1 MEYFNAFL
9 TTYSCKRE
17 LLNFIVSFIPDFE
30 KICILG
36 TLNNTFKQNCSELH
50 DSVQI
55 VESMTSSSEQDNIRE
70 SNIVEVLDKQLK
82 GKFVSPNFINLST
95 IILSKEEISLLSKG
109 LKFIP
114 TATSVNKVLIKE
126 ELEYFGRQLRLL
138 WYFRNE
144 ESINISNPFKTK
156 STFNRKGKDAAIEL
170 YLIRLEKG
178 ILATGTKL
186 SYSNL
191 IKEEGL
197 ALNSLRDDTFI
208 IIKKADKGSDIVV
221 WDSKDYLKEAEKQL
235 GDKETYEELSS
246 DPVSPLIS
254 IVKGCLSRVKNR
266 GDIPNETLEYFFMN
280 KPKL

>member
-197 ALNSLRDDTFI
+197 ALNSLRDDTFR
-208 IIKKADKGSDIVV
+208 
-221 WDSKDYLKEAEKQL
+221 Y
-235 GDKETYEELSS
+235 Y
-246 DPVSPLIS
+246 
-254 IVKGCLSRVKNR
+254 
-266 GDIPNETLEYFFMN
+266 
-280 KPKL
+280 

>member
-1 MEYFNAFL
+1 M
-9 TTYSCKRE
+9 
-17 LLNFIVSFIPDFE
+17 
-30 KICILG
+30 
-36 TLNNTFKQNCSELH
+36 
-50 DSVQI
+50 
-55 VESMTSSSEQDNIRE
+55 
-70 SNIVEVLDKQLK
+70 
-82 GKFVSPNFINLST
+82 
-95 IILSKEEISLLSKG
+95 
-109 LKFIP
+109 KFIP

-197 ALNSLRDDTFI
+197 ALNSLRDDTFH
-208 IIKKADKGSDIVV
+208 
-221 WDSKDYLKEAEKQL
+221 Y
-235 GDKETYEELSS
+235 Y
-246 DPVSPLIS
+246 
-254 IVKGCLSRVKNR
+254 
-266 GDIPNETLEYFFMN
+266 
-280 KPKL
+280 

>member
-1 MEYFNAFL
+1 MLVLF
-9 TTYSCKRE
+9 R
-17 LLNFIVSFIPDFE
+17 FE

-197 ALNSLRDDTFI
+197 ALNSLRDDTFH
-208 IIKKADKGSDIVV
+208 
-221 WDSKDYLKEAEKQL
+221 Y
-235 GDKETYEELSS
+235 Y
-246 DPVSPLIS
+246 
-254 IVKGCLSRVKNR
+254 
-266 GDIPNETLEYFFMN
+266 
-280 KPKL
+280 

>member
-9 TTYSCKRE
+9 TTCSCKRE

-36 TLNNTFKQNCSELH
+36 ALNNTFKQNCSELH

-55 VESMTSSSEQDNIRE
+55 VESMTGSSEQDNIG
-70 SNIVEVLDKQLK
+70 DGQLK
-82 GKFVSPNFINLST
+82 GKIVSPNFINLST
-95 IILSKEEISLLSKG
+95 RILSKEEISLLSKG

-114 TATSVNKVLIKE
+114 IATSVNKVLIKE

-156 STFNRKGKDAAIEL
+156 STFNPKGKDATIEL

-197 ALNSLRDDTFI
+197 ALNSLRDDTSI
-208 IIKKADKGSDIVV
+208 IIKKADKGSGVVV
-221 WDSKDYLKEAEKQL
+221 WDRKDYLKEAEKQL

-254 IVKGCLSRVKNR
+254 IVKGCISRVKNR

>member
-36 TLNNTFKQNCSELH
+36 ALNNTFKQNCSELH

-55 VESMTSSSEQDNIRE
+55 VESMTGSSEQDNIG
-70 SNIVEVLDKQLK
+70 DGQLK
-82 GKFVSPNFINLST
+82 GKIVSPNFINLST
-95 IILSKEEISLLSKG
+95 RILSKEEISLLSKG

-114 TATSVNKVLIKE
+114 IATSVNKVLIKE

-197 ALNSLRDDTFI
+197 ALNSLRDDTSI
-208 IIKKADKGSDIVV
+208 IIKKADKGSGVVV
-221 WDSKDYLKEAEKQL
+221 WDRKDYLKEAEKQL

>member
-36 TLNNTFKQNCSELH
+36 ALNNTFKQNCSELH

-55 VESMTSSSEQDNIRE
+55 VESMTGSSEQDNIG
-70 SNIVEVLDKQLK
+70 DGQLK
-82 GKFVSPNFINLST
+82 GKIVSPNFINLST
-95 IILSKEEISLLSKG
+95 RILSKEEISLLSKG

-114 TATSVNKVLIKE
+114 IATSVNKVLIKE

-144 ESINISNPFKTK
+144 ESINISYPFKTK
-156 STFNRKGKDAAIEL
+156 STFNPKGKDATIEL

-197 ALNSLRDDTFI
+197 ALNSLRDDTSI
-208 IIKKADKGSDIVV
+208 IIKKADKGSGVVV
-221 WDSKDYLKEAEKQL
+221 WDRKDYLKEAEKQL